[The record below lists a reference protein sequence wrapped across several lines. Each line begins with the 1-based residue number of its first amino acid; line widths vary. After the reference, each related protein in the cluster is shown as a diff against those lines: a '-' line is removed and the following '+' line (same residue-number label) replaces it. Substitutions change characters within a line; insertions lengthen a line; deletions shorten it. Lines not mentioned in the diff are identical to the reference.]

1 MKEVAD
7 LIQFQMRDEGALVTF
22 EIPEVG
28 ALRSCIQQVSED
40 VRGSHAKL
48 GSFKPRLAV
57 PRLTRKQHILL
68 FVFQVGQRQKAQHPL
83 FVFEKDKVGGILEV
97 LLKAVTELPEVRDIS
112 TYHELIPESPARLQ
126 VGHHFF
132 PDHTL
137 FPDSARTWKRQT
149 TILGKSGLIL

>member
-28 ALRSCIQQVSED
+28 ALRSCVQQVSED

-57 PRLTRKQHILL
+57 PRLTGKQNILFFL
-68 FVFQVGQRQKAQHPL
+68 LQVRQRQKPQHPL
-83 FVFEKDKVGGILEV
+83 FVFEKDENGGIPKM
-97 LLKAVTELPEVRDIS
+97 LLKAVTELPQVRDIS
-112 TYHELIPESPARLQ
+112 TYHELIPERPARLQ

-132 PDHTL
+132 PDHTF
-137 FPDSARTWKRQT
+137 FPDSALIWKGRTT
-149 TILGKSGLIL
+149 SLGKSGFIP